1 MCWALAWGGTLNTAS
16 GGVKR
21 LRRRAEH
28 RASYILVRAPRPYP
42 GLDLTGGAGAAHRI
56 PLLDG
61 LRGYAVLLV
70 LVYHFAAP
78 FRQSADTAAA
88 FVYRIISF
96 GWTGVDLFFVLSGFL
111 ITGILFDAKGSAG
124 YFRTFYMRR
133 ALRILPLYYGALAAI
148 FFLPRMVDSPTAERF
163 ATPASDQIWYWLY
176 LQNFHIMPGDVAQFT
191 GHLWS
196 LAIEEQFYLVWPVV
210 IFALSRRTALLAC
223 GALAVFAL
231 GLRVWLVLVVGNHG
245 VTVFSATQTRIGGL
259 VIGAAVALLAR
270 GERGLE
276 IPRRLAFATVA
287 ITSALLAVVFIQS
300 GYFATASRLQSSF
313 GLSAVAMLYGAVL
326 VLSIERPPRF
336 LAAALGSRSM
346 AFFGRYGYGLYVLHV
361 PVLIVLGSSGVT
373 AERLVRL
380 TGNPVVALVAYVAV
394 LLAATTACAWL
405 SWHFYEKHFMAL
417 KSRFD
422 YGRRVAPVA
431 K

>member
-1 MCWALAWGGTLNTAS
+1 
-16 GGVKR
+16 
-21 LRRRAEH
+21 
-28 RASYILVRAPRPYP
+28 LVRAPRPYP

-78 FRQSADTAAA
+78 FRESADTAAA

-148 FFLPRMVDSPTAERF
+148 FFLPRMVDSPTADRF
-163 ATPASDQIWYWLY
+163 TTPFSDQIWYWVY
-176 LQNFHIMPGDVAQFT
+176 LQNFHIMPGEVAQFI
-191 GHLWS
+191 GHFWS
-196 LAIEEQFYLVWPVV
+196 LAIEEQFYLLWPVV
-210 IFALSRRTALLAC
+210 IFALSRRRAVVVC
-223 GALAVFAL
+223 GALAVIAL
-231 GLRVWLVLVVGNHG
+231 GLRVWWVLVLENHG
-245 VTVFSATQTRIGGL
+245 LTVFSATQTRIGGL
-259 VIGAAVALLAR
+259 AIGAAIALIAR
-270 GERGLE
+270 GNRGLE
-276 IPRRLAFATVA
+276 IPRRLAPPTLA
-287 ITSALLAVVFIQS
+287 ITSALVAVVFIQS
-300 GYFATASRLQSSF
+300 GYFPTSSKLQSSF

-326 VLSIERPPRF
+326 VLALERPPRF
-336 LAAALGSRSM
+336 LTAALGSPAM
-346 AFFGRYGYGLYVLHV
+346 AFFGRFGYGLYVLHV

-373 AERLVRL
+373 AARLVRL
-380 TGNPVVALVAYVAV
+380 TGNPVMAMIAYVGV
-394 LLAATTACAWL
+394 LLAVTTACAWL
-405 SWHFYEKHFMAL
+405 SWHLYEKHFMAL

-422 YGRRVAPVA
+422 YVRRVAPVA